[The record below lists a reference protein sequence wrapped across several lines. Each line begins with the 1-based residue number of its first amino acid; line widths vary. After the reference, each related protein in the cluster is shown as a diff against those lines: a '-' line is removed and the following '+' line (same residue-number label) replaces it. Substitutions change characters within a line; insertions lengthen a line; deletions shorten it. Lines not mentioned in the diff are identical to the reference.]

1 MRWGGVADNEIRVVA
16 LQRNVISARQ
26 YRLPVPAHCA
36 AGTQFVQRRPGESG
50 VDCHVIFRRGRR
62 MEFTLLFLAVAI
74 VMLAAWRGSRP
85 LALGLYAAVMIACV
99 ATYLHHATDTL
110 KLSF

>member
-1 MRWGGVADNEIRVVA
+1 
-16 LQRNVISARQ
+16 
-26 YRLPVPAHCA
+26 
-36 AGTQFVQRRPGESG
+36 
-50 VDCHVIFRRGRR
+50 

-74 VMLAAWRGSRP
+74 VMLAAWRGSRT
-85 LALGLYAAVMIACV
+85 LALGLYTAVLVACG